1 MRKILLFLLLC
12 KFSVYAFAN
21 REAKIQEYIDNYKEW
36 AMLEQVRTGVPAAIK
51 LAQGI
56 HETAAGTSELA
67 INAKNHFGVKCRG
80 NNWSGKNYTYSDDRP
95 NECFRA
101 YDSEY
106 FSYKDHSDFLRNNK
120 RYASL
125 FTLKNEDY
133 KGWCKGLKAAGYAT
147 NPQYAQLLIKYI
159 EEFNLQ
165 KYTLKAIEQE
175 AYYITLLEKGEI
187 PEIVNQNKTYAY
199 AGMEIEEKE
208 TKEYYTQTTRNNL
221 KGFYAKKGDLL
232 LESAINFRI
241 RYTRLLQ
248 INELEDAPLEYDM
261 FIYLEPKLRVSKDA
275 DYYTIK
281 DGETLQLISQKTG
294 IQLKSLKALNG
305 IENEKAILPKGEKVN
320 LKENR
325 ETVLKIEEIQDEKVT
340 SIENNR
346 NKIQKQNE
354 DDFIVINH
362 KNKPEEVKEVKEL
375 NKNQEVKST
384 ESEEKKS
391 EIVDYGY
398 GAVASS
404 YEEESQEVESSI
416 KEEDMSPLDR
426 LKAHMDKN
434 VYGSNKNET
443 DKKQHVKSY
452 ETRPAGTNVTKEKD
466 NQENSINAYYTVKK
480 GDTAYGISKRFG
492 ISLKEL
498 NEWNDL
504 KGNLSVKIGQRLRV
518 QAP

>member
-1 MRKILLFLLLC
+1 MRKILLFILLC
-12 KFSVYAFAN
+12 TFSLYAFAS

-36 AMLEQVRTGVPAAIK
+36 AMLEQVRSGVPAAIK

-80 NNWSGKNYTYSDDRP
+80 NNWSGKSYSYTDDKP
-95 NECFRA
+95 DECFRA

-133 KGWCKGLKAAGYAT
+133 HAWCKGLKAAGYAT
-147 NPQYAQLLIKYI
+147 NPHYAQLLIKYI

-165 KYTLKAIEQE
+165 EYTLKAIENE
-175 AYYITLLEKGEI
+175 AYYTSLLEKGEV
-187 PEIVNQNKTYAY
+187 PEKVSQNKTYAY
-199 AGMEIEEKE
+199 AGKELEEKE
-208 TKEYYTQTTRNNL
+208 NIEYYTQTTKNGL
-221 KGFYAKKGDLL
+221 KGFYARKGDLL

-241 RYTRLLQ
+241 RYVRLLQ
-248 INELEDAPLEYDM
+248 INELEDAPLDYDM
-261 FIYLEPKLRVSKDA
+261 FIYLEPKLRISREE

-281 DGETLQLISQKTG
+281 EGENLQLISQKTG
-294 IQLKSLKALNG
+294 VQLKSLKALNG
-305 IENEKAILPKGEKVN
+305 VENEKAILSKGEKVYLKN
-320 LKENR
+320 NRENALSIVENQKEN
-325 ETVLKIEEIQDEKVT
+325 LPIIE
-340 SIENNR
+340 ENNR
-346 NKIQKQNE
+346 IQEE
-354 DDFIVINH
+354 DEFITINH
-362 KNKPEEVKEVKEL
+362 SKKQKEERVEIVEKL
-375 NKNQEVKST
+375 NKTQGAKIV
-384 ESEEKKS
+384 ESEEKGK
-391 EIVDYGY
+391 EVIDYGY
-398 GAVASS
+398 GAVPTSEKKES
-404 YEEESQEVESSI
+404 YEEE
-416 KEEDMSPLDR
+416 KDLSPLDR

-434 VYGSNKNET
+434 VYGANDNVNATKEKKN
-443 DKKQHVKSY
+443 HVVNSY
-452 ETRPAGTNVTKEKD
+452 ETRPAGTHVVD
-466 NQENSINAYYTVKK
+466 RANQQESTSNGYYTVKK

-504 KGNLSVKIGQRLRV
+504 KGNLSVKIGQSLRV